1 MLRATYVILN
11 VLAEAVFKKLKET
24 GKITSK
30 NIPQILSFQHMQK
43 LLMGYVAF
51 SHTITLKQV
60 CILQEQHISIPTSP
74 ILGAQ

>member
-30 NIPQILSFQHMQK
+30 NIPQILSFQPVIHAK
-43 LLMGYVAF
+43 IINGLCRFF
-51 SHTITLKQV
+51 SYYNFETGVYFTRAAHFN
-60 CILQEQHISIPTSP
+60 SD
-74 ILGAQ
+74 